1 MRIFNKFLGIASPYP
16 TKRLE
21 VIRYKIPIKDHGLVV
36 ARIEDSCVS
45 KIFSVDIEP
54 VGSGCFDPFGG
65 NGNVFENKCFDK
77 ARY

>member
-1 MRIFNKFLGIASPYP
+1 MSVCGKHLSISPPYP

-36 ARIEDSCVS
+36 ARIEGPCIS
-45 KIFSVDIEP
+45 KIFSIDIES

-65 NGNVFENKCFDK
+65 NGNVFENKCFDT